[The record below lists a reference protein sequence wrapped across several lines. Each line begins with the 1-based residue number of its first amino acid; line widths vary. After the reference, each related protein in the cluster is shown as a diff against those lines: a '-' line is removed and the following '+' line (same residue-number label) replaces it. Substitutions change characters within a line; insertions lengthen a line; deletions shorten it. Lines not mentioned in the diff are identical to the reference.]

1 MSYDSFSSKANSIL
15 KPIIIGYK
23 KYFGF
28 FFLVVIS
35 SSLFLI
41 SVNKLRQ
48 SLNTI
53 APISDEYYF
62 ERVFYSGNQNWIVGH
77 PFHLVESSD
86 LSSTEIISIGES
98 IARLM
103 YILLDN
109 NIILTYL
116 LFSFLCLFIT
126 IVFLVNF
133 LNIEGKSF
141 KTAVG
146 VTFIAFFIL
155 FSRFSPI
162 PSDSLQFSRMISPQF
177 AICLWSF
184 EIYLIAK
191 IIRAISHGE
200 SFNKAHISFT
210 FVTIVSL
217 YAHYPYL
224 FFCSIIAFILLQFKI
239 QKTTKTKRY
248 IFFNFIILSL
258 GCLPHIVHLFRYRN
272 TVAYNETLVRIGLID
287 TRFPGS
293 LYIICTSLIIF
304 ILVKIIEKNISN
316 RKTDHLKI
324 HFSVLKMITLT
335 ILLASQSNIV
345 SGYSIQFS
353 DHFNILMNINLIA
366 LFGILVLFFQKNFS
380 WGWFSVDHF
389 NLSIKLRRVVRSTG
403 FFLLIFIFYTTI
415 SAASHP
421 LNYVNYQS
429 HINSIFS
436 KYNVD
441 RVIVDTGSV
450 PQAGL
455 QQTVGAISGRKILY
469 SSTLLGY
476 GFTNKEV
483 LDRYWISSG
492 CPNNL
497 GTNEINTIYGYTI
510 VASEQKNNR
519 IDYFLKFLPF
529 ELFENYLENR
539 KASVSVKQE
548 SIKADISEYLISN
561 KTDCLNLAKSF
572 DIDAIIFSSDSKWY
586 EIIIKH
592 NFTTFK
598 LNNGLFVSIVSSKN
612 DLS

>member
-1 MSYDSFSSKANSIL
+1 
-15 KPIIIGYK
+15 
-23 KYFGF
+23 
-28 FFLVVIS
+28 
-35 SSLFLI
+35 
-41 SVNKLRQ
+41 VNKLRQ
-48 SLNTI
+48 SLNSI

-62 ERVFYSGNQNWIVGH
+62 ERVFFSGNRNWIVGH
-77 PFHLVESSD
+77 PSHLVESSD

-116 LFSFLCLFIT
+116 LFSFFCLFIT
-126 IVFLVNF
+126 LVFLVNF
-133 LNIEGKSF
+133 LNIEGNSF

-162 PSDSLQFSRMISPQF
+162 PTDSFQFSRMISPQF
-177 AICLWSF
+177 PICLWSF
-184 EIYLIAK
+184 EMYLIAK
-191 IIRAISHGE
+191 IIRAISYGE

-210 FVTIVSL
+210 LVTIVSL

-239 QKTTKTKRY
+239 QKITKIKRY
-248 IFFNFIILSL
+248 IFFNFIVLSV
-258 GCLPHIVHLFRYRN
+258 GCLPHIVHLLRYKN

-293 LYIICTSLIIF
+293 LYIICASLIIF

-316 RKTDHLKI
+316 TVNDHLKI
-324 HFSVLKMITLT
+324 HFSVLKMTTLA

-345 SGYSIQFS
+345 SGYSVQFS

-389 NLSIKLRRVVRSTG
+389 NLSIKLRRGVRSTG
-403 FFLLIFIFYTTI
+403 VFLVIFIFYSTI
-415 SAASHP
+415 SGASHP
-421 LNYVNYQS
+421 LNYVTYQS
-429 HINSIFS
+429 HINIIFS
-436 KYNVD
+436 KYNVN
-441 RVIVDTGSV
+441 RVIIDTGSGA
-450 PQAGL
+450 QASI
-455 QQTVGAISGRKILY
+455 QQTFSAISGRKILY
-469 SSTLLGY
+469 STTLFGY

-492 CPNNL
+492 CPNDL
-497 GTNEINTIYGYTI
+497 GPNDIKSVYGYTI
-510 VASEQKNNR
+510 AASEQKNNR
-519 IDYFLKFLPF
+519 MNHFLKFLPF
-529 ELFENYLENR
+529 ELFENYLNNR
-539 KASVSVKQE
+539 KSSVSIKQR
-548 SIKADISEYLISN
+548 SIEADISEYLVSN
-561 KTDCLNLAKSF
+561 KTDCLDLARSF
-572 DIDAIIFSSDSKWY
+572 QVDAIIFSSDSNWNDV
-586 EIIIKH
+586 IVKH

-598 LNNGLFVSIVSSKN
+598 LNNGLFVLIVSNKN
-612 DLS
+612 DLSDLYSMDV

>member
-1 MSYDSFSSKANSIL
+1 MSYFDFSRKANSIL

-35 SSLFLI
+35 SPLFLF
-41 SVNKLRQ
+41 SVDKLRK
-48 SLNTI
+48 SLNSISPT
-53 APISDEYYF
+53 SDEYYF
-62 ERVFYSGNQNWIVGH
+62 ERVFFSGNRDWIVSH
-77 PFHLVESSD
+77 PFYLVESSN

-116 LFSFLCLFIT
+116 IFSFFCLLIT
-126 IVFLVNF
+126 LVFLVNF

-146 VTFIAFFIL
+146 VTFITFFIL

-162 PSDSLQFSRMISPQF
+162 PSESLQFSRMISPQF
-177 AICLWSF
+177 PICLWSV

-191 IIRAISHGE
+191 IIRAISRGE

-210 FVTIVSL
+210 LLTIVSL

-224 FFCSIIAFILLQFKI
+224 FFCSLIAYILLQFKI
-239 QKTTKTKRY
+239 LKTTKATRF
-248 IFFNFIILSL
+248 IFLNFIILSA
-258 GCLPHIVHLFRYRN
+258 GCLPHIFNFFKYRN

-293 LYIICTSLIIF
+293 LFIICTSFIIF
-304 ILVKIIEKNISN
+304 ILVKIIEKNILST
-316 RKTDHLKI
+316 KTDHLNI
-324 HFSVLKMITLT
+324 HFAVLKMTTLA

-345 SGYSIQFS
+345 SGYSVQFS
-353 DHFNILMNINLIA
+353 YHFNILMNINLIV
-366 LFGILVLFFQKNFS
+366 LFGILVLFFQKNFNWS
-380 WGWFSVDHF
+380 WFSVSSF
-389 NLSIKLRRVVRSTG
+389 NLSINLRRGVRSTG
-403 FFLLIFIFYTTI
+403 IFLIIFIFYSTF
-415 SAASHP
+415 SGANHP
-421 LNYVNYQS
+421 INYANYQS
-429 HINSIFS
+429 HINSIFL
-436 KYNVD
+436 KYNIN
-441 RVIVDTGSV
+441 RLIVDTGSV
-450 PQAGL
+450 PQASL

-469 SSTLLGY
+469 SSTLFGY

-510 VASEQKNNR
+510 AASEQKNNR

-529 ELFENYLENR
+529 ELFENYLKNS

-561 KTDCLNLAKSF
+561 KTDCLNLARSF

-586 EIIIKH
+586 DIISKH
-592 NFTTFK
+592 NYTTFK
-598 LNNGLFVSIVSSKN
+598 LNNGLFVFIVGN
-612 DLS
+612 EHGLS